1 MTSGARPDQ
10 TGAGKTVAILGGG
23 VGGLVAA
30 NTLRKLLTREH
41 RVVLV
46 DRTVWHT
53 FAPGYT
59 AVMLGK
65 KVAEQVSGDLRRLG
79 RKGIEFIAAEISGI
93 DISSKTVHLSGQELS
108 YDYLIIAMGTQYTA
122 GDISGLGTAYTFYT
136 LEGAEGLHEEID
148 NFTSGRIAIVVP
160 GLPYKCPAAPYE
172 GALLLDHY
180 FRRKRLRAEVEI
192 RLFTPEP
199 APLPVAG
206 KAVGQRVTEILARRE
221 ISFSPNSRLQSVDP
235 EAKKMSFHD
244 GTDAPYDLLIGV
256 PLHEVPTVV
265 REAGLAE
272 EGGWIKVDRETLAT
286 SFEGVYAIGDVTG
299 IPLANGMML
308 PKAGVFAHGEAEVVA
323 RNIAA
328 EICDSGTRW
337 DFGGQGSCFLETGQG
352 KAAKVDGRF
361 YAEPEPEVR
370 MRQPSFLWRWEK
382 EGFIRNWFWRWF

>member
-1 MTSGARPDQ
+1 M
-10 TGAGKTVAILGGG
+10 AGKTIAILGGG

-30 NTLRKLLTREH
+30 NRLRRLLPREH
-41 RVVLV
+41 RIVLV

-53 FAPGYT
+53 FAPAYT

-65 KVAEQVSGDLRRLG
+65 KVAAQISGDLRRLN

-93 DISSKTVHLSGQELS
+93 DVSSKTLHLSGQELT
-108 YDYLIIAMGTQYTA
+108 YDYLIVAMGTQYTA
-122 GDISGLGTAYTFYT
+122 GEIPGLGTAYTYYT
-136 LEGAEGLHEEID
+136 LDGAEGLREEIA

-172 GALLLDHY
+172 GALLLEHY
-180 FRRKRLRAEVEI
+180 FRKRRVEVEI

-199 APLPVAG
+199 APFPVAG
-206 KAVGQRVTEILARRE
+206 KAVGQEVTEILAGRE
-221 ISFSPNSRLQSVDP
+221 IWFSPSSRLQAVDP
-235 EAKKMSFHD
+235 KAKKLTFQD
-244 GTDAPYDLLIGV
+244 GADAAYDLLIGV

-299 IPLANGMML
+299 IPLANGLML
-308 PKAGVFAHGEAEVVA
+308 PKAGVFAHRQAEVVA

-328 EICDSGTRW
+328 EINDGETRW
-337 DFGGQGSCFLETGQG
+337 EFGGEGSCFLETGYG
-352 KAAKVDGRF
+352 KSAYVTGNF
-361 YAEPEPEVR
+361 YAEPHPEVK
-370 MRQPSFLWRWEK
+370 MRQPSILWRWVK
-382 EGFIRNWFWRWF
+382 EGFIRTWFWRKF

>member
-1 MTSGARPDQ
+1 MLERIAVGR
-10 TGAGKTVAILGGG
+10 TVAILGGG

-30 NTLRKLLTREH
+30 NRLRRLLPREH

-65 KVAEQVSGDLRRLG
+65 KVAEQISGDLRRLS

-93 DISSKTVHLSGQELS
+93 DLSSKTVHLSGQELTNN
-108 YDYLIIAMGTQYTA
+108 YLIVAMGTQYTA
-122 GDISGLGTAYTFYT
+122 GEIPGLGTAYTYYT
-136 LEGAEGLHEEID
+136 LEGAEGLREEIAT
-148 NFTSGRIAIVVP
+148 FRSGRIAIVVP

-172 GALLLDHY
+172 GSLLLDHY
-180 FRRKRLRAEVEI
+180 FRQKRLRAEVEV

-199 APLPVAG
+199 APFPVAG
-206 KAVGQRVTEILARRE
+206 RALGQEVTEILAGRE
-221 ISFSPNSRLQSVDP
+221 VRFSPNSRLQSVDP
-235 EAKKMSFHD
+235 EAKKLSFQD
-244 GTDAPYDLLIGV
+244 GTDAAYDLLIGV

-286 SFEGVYAIGDVTG
+286 SHEGVYAIGDVTG
-299 IPLANGMML
+299 IPLANGLML
-308 PKAGVFAHGEAEVVA
+308 PKAGVFAHGEAEVVV

-328 EICDSGTRW
+328 EICGSGTRW
-337 DFGGQGSCFLETGQG
+337 EFGGKGSCFLETGFG
-352 KAAKVDGRF
+352 KSAYVTGNF
-361 YAEPEPEVR
+361 YAEPDPEVK
-370 MRQPSFLWRWEK
+370 MRQPSFLWRWVK
-382 EGFIRNWFWRWF
+382 EGFVRTWLWRWF